1 MDLSIKALHKNIA
14 EWMAGPL
21 GSIVIHVG
29 IILAA
34 LFLVTTTVKQKE
46 PELEVQVIEVDNQQ
60 LDDILEDL
68 KPPEDLPDLVD
79 TITPPEVDMDM
90 TPPPDVQDFTASPVM
105 DTVAE
110 LDIASTAIS
119 PIIMKGLAPGNMS
132 NRSGSGRRAA
142 IGAYGGKWGEY
153 AEAAVL
159 RALEWL
165 KVNQNED
172 GSWANS
178 NKEAMCGLGIL
189 TFLAHGETTA
199 SEKYGETVE
208 KAIRYLCARQNDK
221 GQFCKWGN
229 GAAPV
234 YTQAICVYALS
245 EAYGMTRIG
254 SLKSVMEKGVQ
265 VIIDGQQ
272 PKGGFDYGFK
282 KESRRDTSLG
292 GWCCQAMK
300 AAYIAGAENQGLHEA
315 MEKSIKDM
323 KGAQREDGY
332 FIYADGR
339 GRITNM
345 TAVAC
350 LSMQLLG
357 HGEDKEV
364 KDGVRWLNDANCSWE
379 KPDQCPLYAW
389 YYMSQVKFHVGGN
402 TWSTWNNKFA
412 PQYIRHQNPDG
423 SWVSPGVTGFKEG
436 TDTVEREWMGS
447 EHDSKVY
454 ATTLAAL
461 TLQVYYRFLPTYK
474 PIEVES
480 EAASDGDVAI
490 EIL

>member
-34 LFLVTTTVKQKE
+34 LFLVTTTVKQKD
-46 PELEVQVIEVDNQQ
+46 PELDVQVIEVDNQQ

-79 TITPPEVDMDM
+79 TITPPEVDIDM

-110 LDIASTAIS
+110 LDIASDAIS

-221 GQFCKWGN
+221 GQFCKWGQ

-300 AAYIAGAENQGLHEA
+300 AAYIAGAENAGLHDA
-315 MEKSIKDM
+315 MEKSIGDM
-323 KGAQREDGY
+323 KSVQQPEGY

-350 LSMQLLG
+350 LSM
-357 HGEDKEV
+357 
-364 KDGVRWLNDANCSWE
+364 
-379 KPDQCPLYAW
+379 
-389 YYMSQVKFHVGGN
+389 
-402 TWSTWNNKFA
+402 
-412 PQYIRHQNPDG
+412 
-423 SWVSPGVTGFKEG
+423 
-436 TDTVEREWMGS
+436 
-447 EHDSKVY
+447 
-454 ATTLAAL
+454 
-461 TLQVYYRFLPTYK
+461 
-474 PIEVES
+474 
-480 EAASDGDVAI
+480 
-490 EIL
+490 